1 MSTWCQLG
9 VRFVA
14 APPRVALA
22 LVPCGLL
29 ILSSRTTEDGA
40 LLSRGCRREHD
51 RARAWMRDAHN
62 VGGGMER
69 DIWSPFFAAGL
80 PLALSRL
87 SQLVPSFTPRRALQ
101 LPGHRFRE
109 IARQETLCWR
119 HPRRQSWR

>member
-80 PLALSRL
+80 AVGTFPTFTAR
-87 SQLVPSFTPRRALQ
+87 SFTPRRALQ

>member
-29 ILSSRTTEDGA
+29 ISSRTTEDGA

-80 PLALSRL
+80 AVGTFPTFTAR
-87 SQLVPSFTPRRALQ
+87 SFTPRRALQ